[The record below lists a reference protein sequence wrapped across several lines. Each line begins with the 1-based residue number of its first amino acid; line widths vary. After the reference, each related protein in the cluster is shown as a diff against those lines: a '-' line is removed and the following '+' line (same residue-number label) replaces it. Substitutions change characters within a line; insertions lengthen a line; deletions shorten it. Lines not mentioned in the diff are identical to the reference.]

1 MKNILILY
9 AHEHPET
16 SQINRPMADAIVDM
30 EGVTFIDLYREYPD
44 CKIDQEAETKRLFDH
59 DIIIFQFPMHWY
71 STPAILKEYQDRIIL
86 AEHAYSPAGKAFV
99 GKTFFCALS
108 TGGTDND
115 FGPGSRNN
123 YTVLE
128 FLRPQEQTMRAVGM
142 TCLPPFVIYG
152 ARFVPEEGRLEP
164 HIKAWGKLREKL
176 RDNKIELDKLES
188 QTSIN

>member
-1 MKNILILY
+1 MT
-9 AHEHPET
+9 E
-16 SQINRPMADAIVDM
+16 AIREMDSI
-30 EGVTFIDLYREYPD
+30 TFVDLYREYPNL
-44 CKIDQEAETKRLFDH
+44 KIDQKVETDRLFDH

-99 GKTFFCALS
+99 SRFFFCALS
-108 TGGTDND
+108 TGGTTDN

-123 YTVLE
+123 YSVLE

-142 TCLPPFVIYG
+142 TYLPPFVIYG

-164 HIKAWGKLREKL
+164 HIKAWVKLLEDL
-176 RDNKIELDKLES
+176 RDDKHDLFDLAARS
-188 QTSIN
+188 SLN